1 MSRVQQTL
9 LICCWFAVG
18 LGRTCHRTHCRA
30 PTETVSNVS
39 FNASSHLAGVEN
51 CCPMILKS
59 TSQRNL
65 DRAASAGS
73 KTRAGQRQYID
84 LEVGLEDILYATFPR
99 IIDVNFL

>member
-1 MSRVQQTL
+1 
-9 LICCWFAVG
+9 
-18 LGRTCHRTHCRA
+18 
-30 PTETVSNVS
+30 
-39 FNASSHLAGVEN
+39 
-51 CCPMILKS
+51 MILKS